1 MIKYRVWEI
10 ISDTK
15 KLNFGII
22 EGNNKVDIAIKLNKL
37 KHKYNLELGKIKLEY
52 ISGLEVDNQENL

>member
-10 ISDTK
+10 INDDD
-15 KLNFGII
+15 KLDFGII
-22 EGNNKVDIAIKLNKL
+22 EGNNKLDLAIKLNKL
-37 KHKYNLELGKIKLEY
+37 RHKYNLELGKIKLEY

>member
-22 EGNNKVDIAIKLNKL
+22 EGNNKRDLALALNKL
-37 KHKYNLELGKIKLEY
+37 RHKYNLEPGKIKLEY